1 MILTCCIFIGSALR
15 TGDAL
20 VLWLNKSFALQGGDM
35 AQMFEEEGGSH
46 STTTP
51 CQPGQSHDHGP
62 QPAGSCGFCI
72 HKGVDRSCFRSP
84 RHRSPQVRSQES
96 LTAGLPGKRHHG
108 RL

>member
-1 MILTCCIFIGSALR
+1 MVGEAYMILTCCIFIGSALR

-51 CQPGQSHDHGP
+51 
-62 QPAGSCGFCI
+62 
-72 HKGVDRSCFRSP
+72 
-84 RHRSPQVRSQES
+84 
-96 LTAGLPGKRHHG
+96 
-108 RL
+108 